1 MEPSSPPLQR
11 EQVCIAQNHSFYNK
25 MRFLDFGL
33 CFFKVNSCSP
43 EMVRN
48 VKVIR
53 RLILLLFFHKI
64 FSVIMI
70 NAKLSCTYCEMSFL
84 SIVKVKKII

>member
-33 CFFKVNSCSP
+33 CFFEVNCCSP

-48 VKVIR
+48 FVKVNR
-53 RLILLLFFHKI
+53 RLNLLFFMPII
-64 FSVIMI
+64 FSVIII
-70 NAKLSCTYCEMSFL
+70 NAKLSCTYLKCRRFL
-84 SIVKVKKII
+84 AV